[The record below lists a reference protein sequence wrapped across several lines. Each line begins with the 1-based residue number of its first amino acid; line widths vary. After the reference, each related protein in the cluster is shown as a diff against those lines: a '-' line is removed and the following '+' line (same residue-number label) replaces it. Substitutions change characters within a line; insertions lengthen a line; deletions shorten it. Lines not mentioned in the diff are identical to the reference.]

1 MSKVHFDS
9 CKNGM
14 VTAPLQVGRPRLS
27 GVLRRNARGLVSGDP
42 GTWAALRLP
51 APPARRPLRPGHG
64 RGQSLADEAAVP
76 AVAVPAE
83 ARPPLGRDRAPPG
96 AQACHVT
103 RVNTARASGLGV
115 EVGFRLGSAGLSW
128 PEPQAARVP
137 GRAGGRA
144 EGGEGRSL
152 PPACPPGA
160 SASGLALPGAHRA
173 HRALCLKLLRAA
185 FSATGHQDCPN
196 GCTGLVLPPVS
207 GSALSRD

>member
-42 GTWAALRLP
+42 GTWAGLRPP

-64 RGQSLADEAAVP
+64 RRQSLADEAAVP
-76 AVAVPAE
+76 AVTVPAE

-103 RVNTARASGLGV
+103 RVNAAWASGFGV

-160 SASGLALPGAHRA
+160 SAFGP
-173 HRALCLKLLRAA
+173 RAA
-185 FSATGHQDCPN
+185 GSPPRPPRPLPQASSGRIFCHWPP
-196 GCTGLVLPPVS
+196 GLS
-207 GSALSRD
+207 